1 MLENAISRIDMS
13 TELVEVIDEKY
24 GLKISGMGAN
34 EIMDL
39 IDSALKISCLGGVK
53 HDRNNNI
60 VSLQSKLDSKQILPW
75 ALVLASYF
83 KSAGNEPR
91 IMQQQQQQQQGKS
104 MQLMH
109 LRLSKPVV

>member
-1 MLENAISRIDMS
+1 MKN
-13 TELVEVIDEKY
+13 
-24 GLKISGMGAN
+24 
-34 EIMDL
+34 MDL

>member
-1 MLENAISRIDMS
+1 
-13 TELVEVIDEKY
+13 
-24 GLKISGMGAN
+24 
-34 EIMDL
+34 MDL

-91 IMQQQQQQQQGKS
+91 IMHHQQQQQQGKS